1 MLYKEFLIT
10 AEPFNPDI
18 LSGFLWNLDITG
30 ISEEVNC
37 LKIFSDSV
45 TKNEIE
51 VLCNKL
57 VEDKILFS
65 FTVEENFIEERNWNE
80 EWEKSR
86 DIIRITD
93 RIVVKP
99 TFRNY
104 SASENEIVITVDP
117 KMSFGT
123 GEHQTTKLMISLA
136 EKYIKQGMKV
146 LDIGTGT
153 GILAI
158 AAVKLGASNIIAF
171 DVDEWCFENSRENTE
186 LNDVKEN
193 VKLRICD
200 IKDIDENEFD
210 LIFANIQ
217 KNVLIEISSEIASR
231 VKENGILLLS
241 GILHID
247 ELDILQHY
255 NNAGFKLLEKRQADE
270 WLAFSLC
277 KKY

>member
-1 MLYKEFLIT
+1 MVYKEFLIT

-37 LKIFSDSV
+37 LKIFSESV

-51 VLCNKL
+51 ILCNKL

-80 EWEKSR
+80 EWENSR
-86 DIIRITD
+86 DVIRITD

-104 SASENEIVITVDP
+104 SALENEIVITVDP

-123 GEHQTTKLMISLA
+123 GEHQTTKLMITLA
-136 EKYIKQGMKV
+136 EKYIKYGMKV
-146 LDIGTGT
+146 LDAGTGT

-158 AAVKLGASNIIAF
+158 AAVKLGASNVTAF
-171 DVDEWCFENSRENTE
+171 DVDEWCLENSRENVE
-186 LNDVKEN
+186 LNDVSENIKLKICTIKE
-193 VKLRICD
+193 IE
-200 IKDIDENEFD
+200 ENEFD

-231 VKENGILLLS
+231 IKENGILLLS

-255 NNAGFKLLEKRQADE
+255 NNTGFRLLEKRQADE
-270 WLAFSLC
+270 WLALSLC